1 MKMTHSLHRR
11 GNVADL
17 HEDYVVLGIPNRGKD
32 HSLSEESQENLRQI
46 WEILSRYEQDLA
58 NFGTGVG
65 RYPMEVLKKNKSKKA
80 VMVAFKDR
88 ETLKS
93 CLREIKDRNLGI
105 SIVLSGIYEHTEEL
119 CKELGLSP
127 HTVEHS
133 LDIHGKTERLPEES
147 VLEITT
153 LCGHAMASP
162 NLVKHLVERINE
174 GKITHAEAAE
184 ELSRMCDCGIFNPH
198 RAEKI
203 LRKLTSTA

>member
-1 MKMTHSLHRR
+1 MTHSLHRR

-17 HEDYVVLGIPNRGKD
+17 HEDYVVLAIPNRGKD
-32 HSLSEESQENLRQI
+32 SQLSEESQENLRQI

-65 RYPMEVLKKNKSKKA
+65 RYPMEVLCS
-80 VMVAFKDR
+80 
-88 ETLKS
+88 E
-93 CLREIKDRNLGI
+93 LGI
-105 SIVLSGIYEHTEEL
+105 
-119 CKELGLSP
+119 SP

-153 LCGHAMASP
+153 LCGHAMAST
-162 NLVKHLVERINE
+162 NLVKHMVERINE
-174 GKITHAEAAE
+174 GKMTHAEAAE